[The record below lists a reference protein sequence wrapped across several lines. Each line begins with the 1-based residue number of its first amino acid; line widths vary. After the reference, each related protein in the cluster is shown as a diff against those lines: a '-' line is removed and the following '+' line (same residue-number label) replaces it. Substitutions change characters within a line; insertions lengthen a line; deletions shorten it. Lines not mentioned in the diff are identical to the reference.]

1 MLQAFYDVNEALE
14 REKNLEVYMRQLSH
28 RSTLANAILER
39 QSEKYLFGVVEYL
52 SVLNAQQSLQELQ
65 QTALSKHLEHIKY
78 RIALHRA
85 LGGGF
90 IQHDIEKEWRNYD
103 N

>member
-1 MLQAFYDVNEALE
+1 M
-14 REKNLEVYMRQLSH
+14 
-28 RSTLANAILER
+28 
-39 QSEKYLFGVVEYL
+39 EYL

>member
-1 MLQAFYDVNEALE
+1 MYLH
-14 REKNLEVYMRQLSH
+14 QLH
-28 RSTLANAILER
+28 NRTTLANAILER

-65 QTALSKHLEHIKY
+65 QTTLSKHLEQIKY
-78 RIALHRA
+78 RISLHRSF
-85 LGGGF
+85 GGSF
-90 IQHDIEKEWRNYD
+90 IEHDIEKEWRNYA